1 MSDTLPALFISHGSP
16 MLAIEDRPARGFL
29 AGLGAT
35 IARPKAI
42 LVLSA
47 HWGTTAP
54 VVSAAP
60 QPETIHDFG
69 GFPDELYR
77 LHYPAPGAPVL
88 AARVADLLTAAGLPC
103 ALHPSRG
110 LDHGAWIPLM
120 LMYPAADIPVA
131 QLAIQPRL
139 DPAHHARLGAA
150 LRPLRDEG
158 VLILAS
164 GAMTHNLR
172 EVFMRDPRAA
182 TPEWTTAFVD
192 WFAAETAADHRDAL
206 LEYRARAP
214 HAQRN
219 HPTDEHLLPFHAA
232 LGAGTPGV
240 AGRRIHASYDHGV
253 MAMDAYAFG

>member
-1 MSDTLPALFISHGSP
+1 MSEPLPAAFISHGSP
-16 MLAIEDRPARGFL
+16 MLAIENRPARAFL
-29 AGLGAT
+29 AGLGDA
-35 IARPKAI
+35 IGRPKAI

-47 HWGTTAP
+47 HWGATAP

-60 QPETIHDFG
+60 APETIHDFG

-77 LHYPAPGAPVL
+77 LRYAAPGAPAL
-88 AARVADLLTAAGLPC
+88 AARVAELIGGAGLPC
-103 ALHPSRG
+103 AQHPTRG

-120 LMYPAADIPVA
+120 LMYPQADIPVA

-139 DPAHHARLGAA
+139 DAAHHVRLGAA
-150 LRPLRDEG
+150 LRPLRGEG

-172 EVFMRDPRAA
+172 EVFARDPRAP
-182 TPEWTTAFVD
+182 TPEWTTSFVD
-192 WFAAETAADHRDAL
+192 WFAAMTAADRRDSL
-206 LEYRARAP
+206 IDYRAQAP
-214 HAQRN
+214 HAARN

-232 LGAGTPGV
+232 LGAATPGV

-253 MAMDAYAFG
+253 MAMDAYAFS